1 MTDRASKEALF
12 DEFARVAKALA
23 SGRRAEVVDL
33 LANGERSVESIAAEI
48 EMSVANASQ
57 HLQILRRAGLVSSRR
72 EGTSIFYRLATSEVM
87 GLWRSLQS
95 VASDR
100 VAEVDRL
107 ARAYTGELKGIE
119 LLTKEELSKRL
130 RRRDDLLVLDV
141 RPVEEYEAGHLPG
154 AVSIPVGE
162 LKRRLKELP
171 KSKEIVAYCRGSF
184 CAFAPEAARYLDK
197 KGFRWIC
204 WISASSAASPRTKGR
219 QHVRFLLDLRP
230 PCW

>member
-1 MTDRASKEALF
+1 MANRAAKQALF

-33 LANGERSVESIAAEI
+33 LANGERSVESIASEI

-57 HLQILRRAGLVSSRR
+57 HLQVLRRAGLVSSRR
-72 EGTSIFYRLATSEVM
+72 QGTSIFYRLASPDVVK
-87 GLWRSLQS
+87 LWRSLQD

-100 VAEVDRL
+100 VAEVERL
-107 ARAYTGELKGIE
+107 ARAYTGDLNGVE
-119 LLTKEELSKRL
+119 LLTKEELAKRL
-130 RRRDDLLVLDV
+130 RRKDDLLVLDV
-141 RPVEEYEAGHLPG
+141 RPEQEYAAGHVPG
-154 AVSIPVGE
+154 AVSIPVAQ

-197 KGFRWIC
+197 KGFRTYILDAGLPDWE
-204 WISASSAASPRTKGR
+204 AAGLPIEG
-219 QHVRFLLDLRP
+219 
-230 PCW
+230 